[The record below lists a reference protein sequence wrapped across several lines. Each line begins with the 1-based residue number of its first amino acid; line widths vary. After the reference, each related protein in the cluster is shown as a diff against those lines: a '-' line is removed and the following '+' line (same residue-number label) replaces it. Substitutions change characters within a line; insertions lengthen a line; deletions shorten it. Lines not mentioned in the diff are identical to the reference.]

1 MPITTAVGD
10 DGQTTWRNVRVLK
23 TSKEIEFLGWMDRAM
38 AEVAWA
44 RVMARGNGA
53 EEINADLK
61 RVSDALSDICAI
73 MAADAERDLIAA
85 VVWAT
90 KKTLGRELNE
100 FVDFGDGTPL
110 SAAINLARTG
120 VRQAEA
126 HLLDA
131 CDEQNPLIRP
141 LLNRLSDVLFV
152 MAVDA
157 FKQS

>member
-38 AEVAWA
+38 AELAWA
-44 RVMARGNGA
+44 RVMARDAGVQ
-53 EEINADLK
+53 EVQLELK
-61 RVSDALSDICAI
+61 RVSEALSDICAI
-73 MAADAERDLIAA
+73 MAADAERDLIGV

-90 KKTLGRELNE
+90 KKTLGRELAS
-100 FVDFGDGTPL
+100 FVDFGEATSL
-110 SAAINLARTG
+110 AAAINLARTS

-141 LLNRLSDVLFV
+141 LMNRLSDVLFV
-152 MAVDA
+152 MAIDA
-157 FKQS
+157 FKQ